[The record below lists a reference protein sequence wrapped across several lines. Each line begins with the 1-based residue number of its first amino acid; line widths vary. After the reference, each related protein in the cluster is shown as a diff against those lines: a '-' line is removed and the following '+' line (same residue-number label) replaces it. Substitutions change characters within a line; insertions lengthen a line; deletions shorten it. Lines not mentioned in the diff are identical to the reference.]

1 MALLDVKNLDVRF
14 ALRKGDVKA
23 LRDVCFSLDRGER
36 LGIVGESGAGKSVAA
51 FTLLNLIAKPGYIA
65 GGSITF
71 DGQELTSMG
80 DRALR
85 KIRGHRI
92 SMIFQDPMMT
102 LNPVLSIGEQMVE
115 CLKAHRRISSKEA
128 RAICLRKLE
137 QVQIP
142 SPEKRLDQY
151 PHELS
156 GGMRQRI
163 IIAIALLLDP
173 DIIVADEPTT
183 ALDVTIQAEIMA
195 LLLELCEKHNVGLIL
210 ITHDLGVVSQVTQ
223 RMLVMYAGRVIEQGP
238 TREIINDPQHPYTQG
253 LINALP
259 QMATPGQRLNQI
271 RGSMPSLDKLPSGC
285 AFHPRCDFTT
295 RADGSERSPCRRE
308 VPGFVES
315 GNCQVACHMVAEMQN
330 QDRIPAT
337 EERP

>member
-1 MALLDVKNLDVRF
+1 MALLEVNHLDVHF
-14 ALRKGDVKA
+14 ALRKGDVHA
-23 LRDVCFSLDRGER
+23 LRDINFTLERGER

-51 FTLLNLIAKPGYIA
+51 FALLNLIAKPGFIA
-65 GGSITF
+65 GGEVNF
-71 DGQELTSMG
+71 EGQTLNTMSE
-80 DRALR
+80 RRLR
-85 KIRGHRI
+85 KVRGNRI

-102 LNPVLSIGEQMVE
+102 LNPVISIGEQMVE
-115 CLKAHRRISSKEA
+115 SLKAHRRISTKRA
-128 RAICLRKLE
+128 RAIALDKLQ

-142 SPEKRLDQY
+142 SPETRLDQY

-173 DIIVADEPTT
+173 DIIIADEPTT

-195 LLLELCEKHNVGLIL
+195 LLLNLCEQHNVGLVL

-259 QMATPGQRLNQI
+259 QMATPGKQLNQI
-271 RGSMPSLDKLPSGC
+271 RGSMPSLSNLPGGC
-285 AFHPRCDFTT
+285 AFHPRCDFIK
-295 RADGSERSPCRRE
+295 RADGQTRPACIEQ
-308 VPGFVES
+308 VPGFTTS
-315 GNCQVACHMVAEMQN
+315 GNCQVACHMVAEMQE
-330 QDRIPAT
+330 DRRLK
-337 EERP
+337 EEGQ

>member
-1 MALLDVKNLDVRF
+1 MALLEVNQLDVRF
-14 ALRKGDVKA
+14 ALRQGEVRA
-23 LRDVCFSLDRGER
+23 LRDVTFSLERGER

-51 FTLLNLIAKPGYIA
+51 FSLLNLISKPGFIA
-65 GGSITF
+65 SGDIIF
-71 DGQELTSMG
+71 DGQPLTQMTE
-80 DRALR
+80 RELR
-85 KIRGHRI
+85 KIRGNRI

-102 LNPVLSIGEQMVE
+102 LNPVLSIGDQMVE
-115 CLKAHRRISSKEA
+115 CLKAHRRISTREA
-128 RAICLRKLE
+128 RAIALDRLR

-163 IIAIALLLDP
+163 IIALALLLDP
-173 DIIVADEPTT
+173 DIIIAAEPTT

-195 LLLELCEKHNVGLIL
+195 LLLALCESHDVALIL

-253 LINALP
+253 LLNALP
-259 QMATPGQRLNQI
+259 QMATPGEKLNQI
-271 RGSMPSLDKLPSGC
+271 RGSMPSLTHLPSGC
-285 AFHPRCDFTT
+285 AFHPRCDFIN
-295 RADGSERSPCRRE
+295 RADGAPRSACIKQ
-308 VPGFVES
+308 VPGFVTS
-315 GNCQVACHMVAEMQN
+315 GHCRVACHMVAEML
-330 QDRIPAT
+330 
-337 EERP
+337 EERRLKEETP

>member
-1 MALLDVKNLDVRF
+1 MALLEVNHLDVRF
-14 ALRKGDVKA
+14 ALRQGEVRA
-23 LRDVCFSLDRGER
+23 LRDVNFTLERGER

-51 FTLLNLIAKPGYIA
+51 FSLLNLIAKPGFIA
-65 GGSITF
+65 GGEIRF
-71 DGQELTSMG
+71 DGQALTKMSERG
-80 DRALR
+80 LR
-85 KIRGHRI
+85 KIRGNRI

-102 LNPVLSIGEQMVE
+102 LNPVLSIGEQMIE
-115 CLKAHRRISSKEA
+115 CLKAHRRISRREA
-128 RAICLRKLE
+128 RSIALDRLK

-195 LLLELCEKHNVGLIL
+195 LLLSLCETHNVALIL

-253 LINALP
+253 LLNALP
-259 QMATPGQRLNQI
+259 QMATPGEKLNQI
-271 RGSMPSLDKLPSGC
+271 RGSMPSLNALPSGC
-285 AFHPRCDFTT
+285 AFHPRCDFTH
-295 RADGSERSPCRRE
+295 RSDGTARPACVEQVPEFVISGQCR
-308 VPGFVES
+308 
-315 GNCQVACHMVAEMQN
+315 VACHMVAEMLE
-330 QDRIPAT
+330 DRRMK
-337 EERP
+337 EEAQ